1 MTAPFVA
8 CSMAGQRSAGTRSRV
23 SQLLT
28 TWGDTFIAAAS
39 SAVPP
44 RMEIA
49 DLRAMSKSYTK
60 SLDGSNKEFETSQ
73 TDAVHNLKMNLIKKV
88 DSILQA
94 REWGWAD
101 LARAMG
107 LSEQR
112 VNNWRTR
119 GIPAAKVR
127 DIETA
132 LGLKRYALDEDQTET
147 DEAAKVIADFTWLYK
162 NVTAEGRS
170 FLRDMLVS
178 VRRSFVPEERRVRS
192 LNVETDRRNK
202 A

>member
-1 MTAPFVA
+1 M
-8 CSMAGQRSAGTRSRV
+8 
-23 SQLLT
+23 
-28 TWGDTFIAAAS
+28 AAAS

-49 DLRAMSKSYTK
+49 DLRAMSTLYTK
-60 SLDGSNKEFETSQ
+60 SLDRSNPLFETRQ
-73 TDAVHNLKMNLIKKV
+73 TLRAHNLKMDITKKV
-88 DSILQA
+88 DAILRA

-119 GIPAAKVR
+119 GIPAAHIR
-127 DIETA
+127 NIEAA
-132 LGLKRYALDEDQTET
+132 LGLKRYALDEDQTEA
-147 DEAAKVIADFTWLYK
+147 DEAAQVIAEFSWLYR
-162 NVTAEGRS
+162 NVTAEGRE
-170 FLRDMLVS
+170 FLRSMLVS
-178 VRRSFVPEERRVRS
+178 VKRSFVPEERRSKS
-192 LNVETDRRNK
+192 LSVVNDRRTK

>member
-8 CSMAGQRSAGTRSRV
+8 RSMAGQRSAGTRPRA
-23 SQLLT
+23 SQFVIT
-28 TWGDTFIAAAS
+28 CGDTLMAEAN

-49 DLRAMSKSYTK
+49 DLRAMQVLYTK
-60 SLDGSNKEFETSQ
+60 CLRRSNALFETADKDSI
-73 TDAVHNLKMNLIKKV
+73 HNLKMDLIKRI
-88 DSILQA
+88 DAILTD

-101 LARAMG
+101 LARKMD

-119 GIPAAKVR
+119 GIPAAQVR
-127 DIETA
+127 KIETA
-132 LGLKRYALDEDQTET
+132 LGLKRYALDEEHTEA
-147 DEAAKVIADFTWLYK
+147 DEATEAISEFAWLYR
-162 NVTAEGRS
+162 NVTSEGRG
-170 FLRDMLVS
+170 FLRDMLAS
-178 VRRSFVPEERRVRS
+178 VRRSFVPAERRTKS
-192 LNVETDRRNK
+192 LTVVKDRRNK